1 VPKPAGL
8 NRWST
13 AVPWHINIDGQ
24 EKKLPMDAT
33 VGNRFH
39 DLKAAGE
46 LPSPTGVALA
56 LLELTQKDDASIKEI
71 VGVIQTDPALTGRLL
86 KFANSGFVGLRRA
99 VVSIQDAVILLGVHV
114 VRQLTLGL
122 SVLSNSRQGPCQG
135 FDYIGFWSRSLAT
148 ALASQALCEKSRSF
162 PPEEA
167 FTCGLLSQV
176 GCLAMAS
183 LYPESYGTLQHRA
196 ANAIELTR
204 LERSTLSVDH
214 IELTVALLG
223 DWGLPRVHLDAV
235 REHEQVIG
243 NDNLPKGSRERA
255 LAEILHMA
263 AHIGRMC
270 LAPDPE
276 GAILLPQLITLG
288 QQQGLSESDVGS
300 LFDAVVRDWVEWG
313 KLLEV
318 PASKG
323 VSFAEMVEQ
332 VRRIEA
338 TPSGEQHQGL
348 RILVIDDDPVIV
360 RRLTHH
366 LEKDGQQVLTAVN
379 GRAGLQVALEAKPQ
393 LVITDWMM
401 PEMDGLALCR
411 ALRKARFGQLLYI
424 IMLTMQEDEGHLVTA
439 FDAGADDYV
448 VKPYSRR
455 VLEARIRGGERLI
468 RLQQE
473 IECEKEDNR
482 RYLAELSVMNQRLR
496 EAALTDPLTELPNR
510 RYAMEHV
517 LMEWAA
523 SERGGFPLACLMVDV
538 DHFKRFNDY
547 CGHDVGDKVL
557 RDTAAVL
564 RGAARTNDLACRF
577 GGEEFVVICA
587 NTDVASANQLA
598 ERLRRA
604 VELYG
609 KRVSVSGVSLTVSIG
624 VAVRRS
630 EMKSSTELLKAADHA
645 LLKAKSSGRN
655 RVCVAN
661 AERA

>member
-1 VPKPAGL
+1 MEV
-8 NRWST
+8 
-13 AVPWHINIDGQ
+13 
-24 EKKLPMDAT
+24 T

-39 DLKAAGE
+39 ELKAAGE
-46 LPSPTGVALA
+46 LPSPTGVALK
-56 LLELTQKDDASIKEI
+56 LLELTQREDASIQE
-71 VGVIQTDPALTGRLL
+71 VVRVIQTDPALTGRLL
-86 KFANSGFVGLRRA
+86 KFANSGFVGLRRP
-99 VVSIQDAVILLGVHV
+99 VVSIKDAIILLGVHV

-148 ALASQALCEKSRSF
+148 ALAAQALCKQGRAF
-162 PPEEA
+162 PPEEV

-183 LYPESYGTLQHRA
+183 LYPESYGRLLRTA
-196 ANAIELTR
+196 SSGIELTR
-204 LERSTLSVDH
+204 LERSTLSADH
-214 IELTVALLG
+214 TELTLALLS
-223 DWGLPRVHLDAV
+223 DWGLARVHLDAI
-235 REHEQVIG
+235 REHEQVSD
-243 NDNLPKGSRERA
+243 NDNLLPGSRERA
-255 LAEILHMA
+255 LAEILYLA
-263 AHIGRMC
+263 AHIGRTC
-270 LAPDPE
+270 VAAAPE
-276 GAILLPQLITLG
+276 RAILLPQLIAFGSEHGLG
-288 QQQGLSESDVGS
+288 EADVGS

-313 KLLEV
+313 ELLEV
-318 PASKG
+318 PAKAEI
-323 VSFAEMVEQ
+323 SFAQMVEQ
-332 VRRIEA
+332 IRRTEA
-338 TPSGEQHQGL
+338 IPSGAPHQDL
-348 RILVIDDDPVIV
+348 RILIIDDDPLIL

-366 LEKDGQQVLTAVN
+366 LVKDGQQVLTASN
-379 GRAGLQVALEAKPQ
+379 GRVGLRVALEEKPQ

-411 ALRKARFGQLLYI
+411 ALRQARFGQLLYI
-424 IMLTMQEDEGHLVTA
+424 IMLTMREDEEHLVAA

-448 VKPYSRR
+448 VKPCSPR

-482 RYLAELSVMNQRLR
+482 RYLAELAVMNRRLR

-510 RYAMEHV
+510 RCALEHV
-517 LMEWAA
+517 LKEWAA

-538 DHFKRFNDY
+538 DYFKRFNDCY
-547 CGHDVGDKVL
+547 GHDVGDKVL

-564 RGAARTNDLACRF
+564 RGAARANDLACRF

-587 NTDVASANQLA
+587 NTDAASANHLA

-604 VELYG
+604 VELHG
-609 KRVSVSGVSLTVSIG
+609 KRISAAGVPLTVSIG
-624 VAVRRS
+624 VAVRCPGMRS
-630 EMKSSTELLKAADHA
+630 SSEFLKAADLA

-661 AERA
+661 AGRQ